1 MMIIKRVSLLVCC
14 LVVVLGAMG
23 QAALMTADRKVAA
36 FYPEGYDATQHQP
49 SPIFEQEP
57 TAIMPLSA
65 DWQLRPRFEQRDG
78 HSVATIA
85 VGMGVD
91 LYGTGEVTGPLRRN
105 GRSVQLWNIDTP
117 AYGVDGGSHLYQSHP
132 WVMGLRRDGT
142 ACGII
147 ADNTWRSA
155 IDCRDDEVVFTSDGP
170 AFRVVIIESDG
181 PQQLMAELTR
191 LTGHMELPPL
201 WALGYQQCR
210 FSYQPDARVREIAD
224 TLRMLRIPSDV
235 IWMDIDY
242 MDSYKI
248 FTFSPK
254 EFPQP
259 AQLNDYLHRQNF
271 KAVYMIDPGVKA
283 EEGYFVDDQG
293 TRGDYWVKDRDGQPY
308 VGNVWPGPCH
318 FPDFTRPEVRHWWAT
333 LYKDF
338 MATGIDGVWNDM
350 NEPSVFGGPGGTMP
364 VDNRHGIAPS
374 NLPPMGEAIS
384 GAALPLQSEG
394 AGGRLHLRYHNVYG
408 LNMVRASRDGLLL
421 ANPQKRPF
429 ILSRSN
435 FLGGHRYAA
444 TWTGD
449 NLSSWDQMWLS
460 IPMTLTLGL
469 SGQPFN
475 GPDIGGFCESA
486 DADLLAHWTAMGVF
500 FPFVRNHTIKGS
512 ANQEPW
518 AFGDEVLQVCR
529 TAIERR
535 YRLLPYIYTLFREAS
550 LDGMPV
556 MRPLF
561 MADPKD
567 LSLRREDRAFLLGG
581 DLMVVPA
588 PQTQAP
594 GAPLS
599 PPEGGTIASSIT
611 TLQKKWT
618 PITSAL
624 KTIEAPIP
632 EQSSPTRSLSG
643 AVGGASSSAH
653 PLLLQRPGSIIPMA
667 QLAQSTAELRTDSLT
682 LLVVLDADGQ
692 ATGQLYEDEGDGFS
706 YRSGNYRQ
714 SSLEASL
721 AGRQLTV
728 SLRHADGHMPAP
740 AQRWL
745 RIACIRGGRAQ
756 FSAWQ
761 QGDVA
766 TMKLRK

>member
-78 HSVATIA
+78 HSMATIA
-85 VGMGVD
+85 VGTGVD

-142 ACGII
+142 AFGII

-283 EEGYFVDDQG
+283 EQGYFVDDQG

-618 PITSAL
+618 PISSAL

-714 SSLEASL
+714 SRLEASL